1 LSSRVLRGLGPLTRA
16 YLLQSFRSR
25 TAVFWNLV
33 FPMVWLFLFGFVFY
47 RGNPSLM
54 MPGLFTIT
62 LISGAF
68 FGVSYLMVSER
79 EAGILRLYRVTPV
92 SATTVVLANAIR
104 AMVTMSI
111 SAGAQASVGWLVF
124 RYEVT
129 GSLVLTFFIML
140 LGGAAFVPLGMF
152 VGSVAQDMRTAPAIS
167 NLIFFPLVFGSGAA
181 LPAFMLPGWLQSV
194 MRMIPS
200 SYLVEALQ
208 GVMLRGH
215 GLVQLA
221 GPIAVLLLTLVV
233 GAWVN
238 SRLFRWE
245 SSEPLDKRAMVTAVV
260 VLTLLYAAAALVAPA
275 FEMVRPPAAL

>member
-1 LSSRVLRGLGPLTRA
+1 VNSPLRGLGPLTLA

-25 TAVFWNLV
+25 TAIFWNLV
-33 FPMVWLFLFGFVFY
+33 FPMIWLFLFGFIFY

-92 SATTVVLANAIR
+92 SSMTVVLANAIR
-104 AMVTMSI
+104 AMVTLSI
-111 SAGAQASVGWLVF
+111 SIGAQASVGWLVF

-129 GSLVLTFFIML
+129 GSLVLTLFIML

-167 NLIFFPLVFGSGAA
+167 NLLFFPLVFGSGAA
-181 LPAFMLPGWLQSV
+181 LPAFMLPGWLQSM
-194 MRMIPS
+194 MRMVPS

-221 GPIAVLLLTLVV
+221 GPIAVLMLTLVI

-245 SSEPLDKRAMVTAVV
+245 SSEPLDKRAMLTAIA
-260 VLTLLYAAAALVAPA
+260 VLTLLYVAAALLAPA
-275 FEMVRPPAAL
+275 FEMVRPPGA

>member
-1 LSSRVLRGLGPLTRA
+1 MSRPLRGLGPLTRA

-25 TAVFWNLV
+25 TAILWNLV

-47 RGNPSLM
+47 RDNPSLM

-92 SATTVVLANAIR
+92 SALTVVLANAIR
-104 AMVTMSI
+104 AMVVLSI
-111 SAGAQASVGWLVF
+111 SIGAQASVGWLVF
-124 RYEVT
+124 RYEVA
-129 GSLVLTFFIML
+129 GSLALTFFIML
-140 LGGAAFVPLGMF
+140 LGGAAFIPLGMF

-181 LPAFMLPGWLQSV
+181 LPAFMLPDWLQSV

-221 GPIAVLLLTLVV
+221 GPITVLLLTVVV

-238 SRLFRWE
+238 SKLFRWE
-245 SSEPLDKRAMVTAVV
+245 TSEPLNKRAMLTAVV
-260 VLTLLYAAAALVAPA
+260 VLTLLYAVAAMLAPD
-275 FEMVRPPAAL
+275 FEMIRPPGA